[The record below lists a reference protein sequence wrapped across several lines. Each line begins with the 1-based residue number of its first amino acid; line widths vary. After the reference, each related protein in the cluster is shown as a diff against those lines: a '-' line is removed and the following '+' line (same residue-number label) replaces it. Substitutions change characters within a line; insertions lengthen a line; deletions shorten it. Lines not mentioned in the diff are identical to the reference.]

1 MEQEFLSLIFQ
12 EEKPYRGERRIG
24 IYKGSKKIGGIEQV
38 YSPYRGTTYY
48 HAFAN
53 RPYTFTVP
61 TANSVAQAKQNFVRA
76 LKEHGGNAPRTLS
89 P

>member
-12 EEKPYRGERRIG
+12 EEKPYKGKRCIG
-24 IYKGSKKIGGIEQV
+24 IYKGSKKIGGIEQI
-38 YSPYRGTTYY
+38 YNSYRGTTYY

-61 TANSVAQAKQNFVRA
+61 TANSVAQANQNFVRS
-76 LKEHGGNAPRTLS
+76 L
-89 P
+89 